1 MEYVE
6 YIVWLNKT
14 YDISPDETYNSIN
27 CLLEMVSIRNEF
39 LGLDGYIEGSPFTN
53 RDWIRNKKEWIKR
66 NGTTALTFEEFK
78 EYKKEMV
85 QKEIELKT
93 PYEWCVEANL
103 RVLDIN
109 EWPLEWYGSKEKHFF
124 EFPTMPKNEFLDAL
138 TQCKVKYNS
147 LQRKTDMYLEYRM
160 YGLVPY
166 NLSPIQQG
174 IQFGHA
180 VVEYQQNVKGLPPY
194 EAIYNKWAKK
204 DKTFIILNGG
214 TTNVNPEKFGT
225 LNQNLAALYFNQIVT
240 SEFYEPDLGDQ
251 LTAVV
256 FLVDER
262 VFNKILYPDFQEE
275 KLPYGTRKPSKK
287 VETQLE
293 ERNEANYQ
301 KWVEKIGG
309 PKNAFLREYLKPLRL
324 A

>member
-1 MEYVE
+1 MKTGYQWCLSASLRLLDIMEWDTNMMSCEESYFTE
-6 YIVWLNKT
+6 QIT
-14 YDISPDETYNSIN
+14 SE
-27 CLLEMVSIRNEF
+27 EF
-39 LGLDGYIEGSPFTN
+39 LRRI
-53 RDWIRNKKEWIKR
+53 
-66 NGTTALTFEEFK
+66 AL
-78 EYKKEMV
+78 
-85 QKEIELKT
+85 
-93 PYEWCVEANL
+93 
-103 RVLDIN
+103 
-109 EWPLEWYGSKEKHFF
+109 
-124 EFPTMPKNEFLDAL
+124 
-138 TQCKVKYNS
+138 CKVKPNS
-147 LQRKTDMYLEYRM
+147 TPRKTDMYLEYRM

-180 VVEYQQNVKGLPPY
+180 VVEYQQNVRNLPPH
-194 EAIYNKWAKK
+194 EVIYNKWAQK

-214 TTNVNPEKFGT
+214 TTNINPEKLGT
-225 LNQNLAALYFNQIVT
+225 LNQNLAALYFNGILT

-262 VFNKILYPDFQEE
+262 VFNRELYPEFQEE

-287 VETQLE
+287 AEIELD

-309 PKNAFLREYLKPLRL
+309 PKNAFLREFLKPLRL